1 MARQCHLNTCPVGI
15 ATQDEKLRARFTG
28 NPEMVMSYF
37 HGVAE
42 EVRER
47 VAALG
52 VRSLSTIIGNASKL
66 RPRNEWAERSLGPLL
81 KPIKAIATQL
91 HPHRPTVSAPIEIE
105 LPESAMDIR
114 RKLVGGVD
122 RNKPAPLQQ
131 FLPICNADRS
141 VGAHL
146 SGYILRRT
154 NFDGLAGKT
163 VQCEFRGSA
172 GQSFG
177 AFLIPGLRFKLFGD
191 ANDYVGKS
199 LSGGTIAISAGAAAA
214 QRGDVLAGNTVLYG
228 ATSGKL
234 FIAGR
239 AGERFAVRNSGALA
253 VVEGVGH
260 HGCEYMTAG
269 VVIILGP
276 AGMNL
281 GSGMTG
287 GLTYILRDSL
297 QDQNYNHEF
306 VRPAEIGEPE
316 EVDVRESALAN
327 RANEAVAGN
336 EDEWLR
342 HILREH
348 FHLTN
353 SPRARRLL
361 ESALPLPLVRLQPVH
376 LPCTIAETWS
386 PFLQRREPQNR
397 NPQTSNCASQPPCP

>member
-1 MARQCHLNTCPVGI
+1 M
-15 ATQDEKLRARFTG
+15 
-28 NPEMVMSYF
+28 
-37 HGVAE
+37 
-42 EVRER
+42 
-47 VAALG
+47 
-52 VRSLSTIIGNASKL
+52 

-122 RNKPAPLQQ
+122 RHKPAPLQQ

-306 VRPAEIGEPE
+306 VRPAEIGESE

-386 PFLQRREPQNR
+386 PFLQRREPPESQSADEQLRAPNHPAPRIHKPNR
-397 NPQTSNCASQPPCP
+397 RIRLLIKFCKLYPTGVAQPLLAVLFAFVGALSSCGGSATCCART

>member
-1 MARQCHLNTCPVGI
+1 
-15 ATQDEKLRARFTG
+15 
-28 NPEMVMSYF
+28 
-37 HGVAE
+37 
-42 EVRER
+42 
-47 VAALG
+47 
-52 VRSLSTIIGNASKL
+52 
-66 RPRNEWAERSLGPLL
+66 
-81 KPIKAIATQL
+81 
-91 HPHRPTVSAPIEIE
+91 
-105 LPESAMDIR
+105 SAMDIR

-122 RNKPAPLQQ
+122 RHKPAPLQQ

-154 NFDGLAGKT
+154 NFDGLAAKN

-177 AFLIPGLRFKLFGD
+177 AFLISGLRFKLFGD

-199 LSGGTIAISAGAAAA
+199 LSGGTIAISAGASAA

-306 VRPAEIGEPE
+306 VRPAEIGESE
-316 EVDVRESALAN
+316 EAEEEDRVTTIEGTANVTATVGAGLRPALPSAAESLNKREGQSERNYTHNRES
-327 RANEAVAGN
+327 VQGN

-376 LPCTIAETWS
+376 LPCTIAETWA
-386 PFLQRREPQNR
+386 PFLQRREASESPAANEQLRVPNTLPLEAIR
-397 NPQTSNCASQPPCP
+397 QTGESAC